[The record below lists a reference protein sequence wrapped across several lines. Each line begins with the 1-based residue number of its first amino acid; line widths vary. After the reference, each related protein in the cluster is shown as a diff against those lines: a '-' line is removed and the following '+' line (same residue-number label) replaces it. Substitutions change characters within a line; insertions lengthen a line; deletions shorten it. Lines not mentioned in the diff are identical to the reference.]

1 MESLKQL
8 YSLAMDAYLGCSVIH
23 GVTEPWG
30 CFENLQDSPTI
41 PYV

>member
-8 YSLAMDAYLGCSVIH
+8 YSLAMDAYLGCSVID

-30 CFENLQDSPTI
+30 FENLQDSPTI